1 MLNYS
6 KDVNAL
12 FGELV
17 NVYPVNKPFEYV
29 RRLTVEIVSM
39 KPLVHASRVCAR
51 LVAIYCLVVLL
62 PLQRK
67 TIPRT
72 LTQSSDG
79 IESRKTAARA

>member
-51 LVAIYCLVVLL
+51 LVAYLL
-62 PLQRK
+62 PRRAV
-67 TIPRT
+67 TSP
-72 LTQSSDG
+72 TQNDTPNFS
-79 IESRKTAARA
+79 KPVQ